1 MQGRRHNAHRKPIL
15 TKRNENRGSMSKEVQ
30 RTGGKNESLLVSKPH
45 PLLESSWGSSSSQR
59 RTLKAAKQPSS
70 QQAASPEESAIED
83 PSHQPK
89 TKKRGFCSSAY
100 RPETE
105 DVSSL
110 AGPLTNLCG
119 MLCVPDDVG
128 EAWDGVN
135 AGLLG

>member
-1 MQGRRHNAHRKPIL
+1 MQGRRHNAHHKPIL

-30 RTGGKNESLLVSKPH
+30 RTGGRSESLLVSKPH
-45 PLLESSWGSSSSQR
+45 PFLESSWGSSSSQR
-59 RTLKAAKQPSS
+59 RTLKQTSRGP

-83 PSHQPK
+83 PSYQPK